1 MTDTL
6 LELYVRRSKKL
17 VVPAPDSRIT
27 VSEDVLASGL
37 KNLEALGYGV
47 DAALLKSLRALG
59 MAQFVALYETLALVL
74 QKLRGAHREFK
85 PFYPNFPA
93 QVMALSDARL
103 YLNAIFHYLTDGEL
117 RLATPRVEIAPL
129 DEATTLT
136 TLTLGTDGELFGL
149 IAKILGGSASLS
161 ETDQADLKALLGA
174 CGDVAPSFLPEAIP
188 QKENAAFG
196 VAYTLCQRA
205 LPEADALS
213 LAGRYLTTATDVL
226 RLAVALSG
234 GDLSLAKPTLF
245 QKISRP
251 RRRLL
256 LGLLERVPS
265 PQEDMRRFT
274 GRWLRLG
281 EQLHPGELAS
291 RFPRAFSAF
300 KMLRTDAPLITFGST
315 VETALVQRDVPKA
328 LSALLSRP
336 GELARRLDHLLR
348 LAPGSADATLG
359 GFAEV
364 ATRVSTPVLLQV
376 RAHFVQRP
384 MPAPLRVFLP
394 KGQVARARGIE
405 NNLPPLDGSLC
416 ERVVACCEDAL
427 RDRFSKLP
435 PLGKAY
441 LDPKLTEY
449 NLPFAMR
456 SSSKAL
462 RTVARGSRLPLPDAE
477 TLRLFVWWHNG
488 RERTDIDL
496 SATLFDDA
504 FNYVDGI
511 TFYNLK
517 SQGGVHSGDIVDAPS
532 GACEFI
538 DLDRSVLKKRGVRY
552 IVMVLQSY
560 TQQPYIELPECFAGW
575 MARQNSGNGEIFEPR
590 TVQDKLDITSDARA
604 AIPVILDLTE
614 SRAIWTDLALK
625 SAPNFNNTV
634 AANLGGI
641 AVTLRSMT
649 LLRKPDV
656 HSLLRLHIEARGT
669 RVETPGEA
677 ETVFSVEA
685 GTPFDLTGLASD
697 YMA

>member
-1 MTDTL
+1 MNEML
-6 LELYVRRSKKL
+6 LALYLRRSKKL
-17 VVPAPDSRIT
+17 VVPAAN
-27 VSEDVLASGL
+27 SEPPMPEEMLAAGL
-37 KNLEALGYGV
+37 KNIEALGYGV
-47 DAALLKSLRALG
+47 GAALLTALKTLG
-59 MAQFVALYETLALVL
+59 ESQFVALYEKLIPAL
-74 QKLRGAHREFK
+74 QELRGAHQEFK

-93 QVMALSDARL
+93 QVMALSEARL

-117 RLATPRVEIAPL
+117 RPTTPRKPAEPL
-129 DEATTLT
+129 DEKTRLT
-136 TLTLGTDGELFGL
+136 VLSAGTSDELFGL
-149 IAKILGGSASLS
+149 IGKILGGNASLS
-161 ETDQADLKALLGA
+161 TTDQADLKALLAA
-174 CGDVAPSFLPEAIP
+174 CGSEALNFLPETIP
-188 QKENAAFG
+188 QKENAALG
-196 VAYTLCQRA
+196 VALA
-205 LPEADALS
+205 LNQLSLSEADVQS
-213 LAGRYLTTATDVL
+213 LASRYLSTATDVL

-245 QKISRP
+245 KKISRA

-281 EQLHPGELAS
+281 EQLHPGELAA
-291 RFPRAFSAF
+291 RFPKAFSAF
-300 KMLRTDAPLITFGST
+300 KMLRTDAPLVTFGT
-315 VETALVQRDVPKA
+315 GVEAALGRGDVPAA

-348 LAPGSADATLG
+348 LDPGSADATLA

-364 ATRVSTPVLLQV
+364 APRVSTPVLLQV

-384 MPAPLRVFLP
+384 SPAPLRVFLP
-394 KGQVARARGIE
+394 KGQVARAKGIE
-405 NNLPPLDGSLC
+405 NNLPPLDGKLC
-416 ERVVACCEDAL
+416 EQVVQACEDAL
-427 RDRFSKLP
+427 RERFSQLA
-435 PLGKAY
+435 PLGKTY
-441 LDPKLTEY
+441 LDPQLSEY

-456 SSSKAL
+456 SSSRAL
-462 RTVARGSRLPLPDAE
+462 RTVARGSRLPIPDAE

-488 RERTDIDL
+488 TDRTDIDL
-496 SATLFDDA
+496 SASLFDEE

-538 DLDRSVLKKRGVRY
+538 DLERSVLKKRGVRY
-552 IVMVLQSY
+552 IVMVLQSF
-560 TQQPYIELPECFAGW
+560 TEQPYIELPECFAGW
-575 MARQNSGNGEIFEPR
+575 MARQSSGKGEIFEPR
-590 TVQDKLDITSDARA
+590 TVQDRLDVTSDARA
-604 AIPVILDLTE
+604 AIPLILDLVD
-614 SRAIWTDLALK
+614 SKAIWTDLALK
-625 SAPNFNNTV
+625 SAPRFANTV

-641 AVTLRSMT
+641 VATLRSMT

-656 HSLLRLHIEARGT
+656 HSLLKLHAEARGT
-669 RVETPGEA
+669 LVPTPGEA

-685 GTPFDLTGLASD
+685 GTPLDLTALASD